1 MVKKIF
7 IISFLLLTISI
18 GCKQENATEN
28 KLQTL
33 LDNTLKQYPDAVG
46 IMLSIEAP
54 DKNFS
59 WDGVTGYS
67 NKETKEPVQ
76 KDQPGMIASITKTF
90 LAVTIFRL
98 IEEGKL
104 SLNQSIS
111 EVMPERTRLLMERT
125 GYQPDSITIGHL
137 LSHKAG
143 MPGIETPKWK
153 KKEREDQKYRWTRDE
168 QLQDAFNMNEKG
180 AIGYEW
186 SYSDVNYLLLSEI
199 VEEITGTSFYLA
211 IRDLIRMDE
220 LGLDHTWF
228 YTLEQ
233 NPKNIKKLVHQYKE
247 SRNWVS
253 SYDDSPTF
261 GLYGPSGIVST
272 TGNLARFSKYLFEG
286 KIYKNENTLDLMLTD
301 MPTKNG
307 KEIEYVHH
315 DSIQM
320 NSFMGIEEY
329 STTGIHAYGH
339 FGYWGSWMAYFPDEN
354 VHIGLFVLNAD
365 EMDEFEM
372 KMMRSVLDILKVELR
387 NDLQKPTNKL

>member
-7 IISFLLLTISI
+7 IGSFLLLAIFV
-18 GCKQENATEN
+18 GCKKENSTEN

-33 LDNTLKQYPDAVG
+33 LESTLMQYPNAVG

-67 NKETKEPVQ
+67 NKETKELIQ

-104 SLNQSIS
+104 SLNQPIT
-111 EVMPERTRLLMERT
+111 EVLPERTRLLMERN

-137 LSHKAG
+137 LSHKGG
-143 MPGIETPKWK
+143 MPGIETQKWE

-180 AIGYEW
+180 EIGYEW

-211 IRDLIRMDE
+211 MRDLLQLDD

-228 YTLEQ
+228 YTLEKDPE
-233 NPKNIKKLVHQYKE
+233 NVKTLIHQYKE
-247 SRNWVS
+247 SRNWAS
-253 SYDDSPTF
+253 TYDDSPTF

-272 TGNLARFSKYLFEG
+272 AGDLAKFSKYLFEG
-286 KIYKNENTLDLMLTD
+286 KIYKNENALDLMFTD

-307 KEIEYVHH
+307 EKIEYVHQ
-315 DSIQM
+315 DSIQL
-320 NSFMGIEEY
+320 NYFMGIEEY

-339 FGYWGSWMAYFPDEN
+339 HGYWGSWMAYFPDEN

-365 EMDEFEM
+365 VMDQFEM
-372 KMMRSVLDILKVELR
+372 KMMRNVLDILKTEL
-387 NDLQKPTNKL
+387 